1 MTSPTPFPSLG
12 RKLGQLTGA
21 KFTPFPASLN
31 LMVLRALAL
40 LPYPSWLNK
49 VLRFKMIILRAVV
62 VPCKITTTT
71 AIVESLTI
79 YQAVSIVSTFY
90 RTE

>member
-1 MTSPTPFPSLG
+1 MNGPTPFPSLG

-31 LMVLRALAL
+31 LVVLRALAL
-40 LPYPSWLNK
+40 LPYPGWLNK
-49 VLRFKMIILRAVV
+49 VLQFKMIILRAVV
-62 VPCKITTTT
+62 VPCKITTTA

-79 YQAVSIVSTFY
+79 YQAVSIVSPFY